1 MIKYSIADLENI
13 TGIKA
18 HTIRI
23 WEKRYNLISPFRTE
37 TNIRYYDN
45 DQMKKLVNV
54 ASLIQSG
61 MKISKVSKL
70 SSDELIE
77 EINKRLS
84 GKAQTEA
91 SAYETYAGQLI
102 KAGLEFDETTFN
114 KVFANAL
121 LRYGMQTCYTKILIP
136 LMNRVGMFWSTNH
149 MNPAQEHFVSNLVK
163 QKLSAAVDS
172 LPPPTASHKPTI
184 LFLPQ
189 NEDHEIGLLMSKYIL
204 RNAGRN
210 VIYLGQRVPF
220 DNLIGTVDQT
230 KPGQLLFF
238 LVQMHP
244 IEQLQDYLD
253 KISQQFRELK
263 IFVSG
268 FPYILSK
275 LNIPSNIT
283 WIQDPQDFEK
293 MLNN

>member
-18 HTIRI
+18 HTLRI
-23 WEKRYNLISPFRTE
+23 WEKRYNILTPFRTD

-45 DQMKKLVNV
+45 DQMKKLVNI

-70 SSDELIE
+70 SNEDLSD
-77 EINKRLS
+77 EINKQLA
-84 GKAQTEA
+84 GKSQTE
-91 SAYETYAGQLI
+91 SSSYETYAGQLI

-114 KVFANAL
+114 HVFSNAL
-121 LRYGMQTCYTKILIP
+121 LRYGMQVCYDKILLP
-136 LMNRVGMFWSTNH
+136 LMNRVGMFWCTNH

-163 QKLSAAVDS
+163 QKLHAAIDS
-172 LPPPTASHKPTI
+172 LPPATNSQKSSL

-210 VIYLGQRVPF
+210 VIYLGQRVPL
-220 DNLIGTVDQT
+220 DNLKSTVKQT
-230 KPGQLLFF
+230 RPGQMLFF

-244 IEQLQDYLD
+244 IESIQKYID
-253 KISQQFRELK
+253 KISIEFKDIQ
-263 IFVSG
+263 IFVAG
-268 FPYILSK
+268 FPYIFSK
-275 LNIPSNIT
+275 LSIPKNIT
-283 WIQDPQDFEK
+283 LIKNPEDFKK
-293 MLNN
+293 MLG

>member
-1 MIKYSIADLENI
+1 MIHYSIADLENI

-61 MKISKVSKL
+61 MKISKVSNL
-70 SSDELIE
+70 SREELTD
-77 EINKRLS
+77 EINKLMAS
-84 GKAQTEA
+84 KAQTEA

-121 LRYGMQTCYTKILIP
+121 LRYGMQSCYEKILIP
-136 LMNRVGMFWSTNH
+136 LMNRVGMFWSTNR

-163 QKLSAAVDS
+163 QKLHAVTDS
-172 LPPPTASHKPTI
+172 LPPPTTSHKPSL

-189 NEDHEIGLLMSKYIL
+189 SEDHEIGLLMAKYIL

-220 DNLIGTVDQT
+220 DNLTGTVKQT

-244 IEQLQDYLD
+244 LEQLQDYLD
-253 KISQQFRELK
+253 KVSSEFRDLK

-275 LNIPSNIT
+275 LKIPNNII
-283 WIQDPQDFEK
+283 WIKTPNDFDK
-293 MLNN
+293 MLA

>member
-18 HTIRI
+18 HTLRI
-23 WEKRYNLISPFRTE
+23 WEKRYNILTPFRTD

-45 DQMKKLVNV
+45 DQMKKLVNI

-70 SSDELIE
+70 SSEELNT
-77 EINKRLS
+77 EISKHLA

-91 SAYETYAGQLI
+91 STYETYTGQLI
-102 KAGLEFDETTFN
+102 NAGLEFDEITFN
-114 KVFANAL
+114 NVFSNAL
-121 LRYGMQTCYTKILIP
+121 LRYGMQVCYDKILIP
-136 LMNRVGMFWSTNH
+136 LMNRVGIFWSTNH

-163 QKLSAAVDS
+163 QKLHAAIDS
-172 LPPPTASHKPTI
+172 LPPANNLHKPSL

-220 DNLIGTVDQT
+220 DNLKSTVKQT
-230 KPGQLLFF
+230 NPEQLLFF
-238 LVQMHP
+238 VVQMHP
-244 IEQLQDYLD
+244 IEDIQKYID
-253 KISQQFRELK
+253 KVSLEFKDIQ
-263 IFVSG
+263 IFVAG
-268 FPYILSK
+268 FPYIFSK
-275 LNIPSNIT
+275 LSIPKNIT
-283 WIQDPQDFEK
+283 WIKTPEDFER
-293 MLNN
+293 MLG

>member
-1 MIKYSIADLENI
+1 MIRYSIADLEHI

-23 WEKRYNLISPFRTE
+23 WEKRYKLITPFRTE

-61 MKISKVSKL
+61 SKISKVSKL
-70 SSDELIE
+70 NSEELTE
-77 EINKRLS
+77 EINKHLA

-102 KAGLEFDETTFN
+102 TAGLEFDEPTFN
-114 KVFANAL
+114 RIFANAL
-121 LRYGMQTCYTKILIP
+121 LRYGMQICYEKILIP
-136 LMNRVGMFWSTNH
+136 LMNRVGMFWCTNH

-163 QKLSAAVDS
+163 QKLHAVTDS
-172 LPPPTASHKPTI
+172 LPPATTSHKPSL

-220 DNLIGTVDQT
+220 ENLKSTIEQT

-244 IEQLQDYLD
+244 LEQLQEYLD
-253 KISQQFRELK
+253 LISHEFRDLK

-275 LNIPSNIT
+275 LSIPANII
-283 WIQDPQDFEK
+283 WIQSPTDFDK
-293 MLNN
+293 MLD